1 MDSLPRTLV
10 ERLTKGEAGVVEEIG
25 RQTSPP
31 AAASDC
37 VRALKKLR
45 VDRELA
51 EVQRDLNG
59 LQEQGA
65 ARDETRTNAL
75 LVAKRALLH
84 RRESLMEAESRS

>member
-1 MDSLPRTLV
+1 M
-10 ERLTKGEAGVVEEIG
+10 VEEIG

-65 ARDETRTNAL
+65 ARDDTRTNAL
-75 LVAKRALLH
+75 LVAKRVTCRTVANRSWKRKAI
-84 RRESLMEAESRS
+84 RRA